1 LFTELPSVPLVRGAV
16 QLTPAGELVVMAAHH
31 PTTGGYP
38 IIGVVEPDDVDGLV
52 QLPAHSRITAI
63 WNVEK

>member
-16 QLTPAGELVVMAAHH
+16 QLTPAGELVVMAADH

-38 IIGVVEPDDVDGLV
+38 IIGVVDSDDVDGLV
-52 QLPAHSRITAI
+52 QVETAKRLDI
-63 WNVEK
+63 KIALH